1 MARLLRSNK
10 AETKTK
16 ISDADRSRRKANAE
30 TKAKI
35 SDADRSRRK
44 ARKTKLGF
52 LRTFLLIAFTA
63 TSVASPSTG
72 VAMAAS
78 IGAFGETCAPRTFPR
93 RPRSARRPSVV
104 ELKKFAAELVDK
116 RLRKLLTTG
125 KGKDMLQGNNAEDA
139 VNAVLTLF
147 FARLSAE
154 CARTVFEMTRSG
166 ESFETLEDLLRLNP
180 EAAER
185 AQEAYTMKK
194 LGVYY
199 YEVPFF
205 EPDSE
210 IVYFYES
217 YRSDHIKYETATF
230 GRSFITKCRGKWKT
244 GRAARVRYVGKRA
257 SKRDAVIE
265 RGVDHFDDGRSSGAR
280 FFSPAARRVPKLYD
294 ECDADSRDA
303 RGVTAA
309 LLLDDLD
316 VYELAKT
323 LGMEPEKAC
332 EFAETVMMALLRTRC
347 GDEDGGCGTNIDDG
361 FGCCDSFPGDGAG
374 HVALIDRIVDAVTA
388 NTGWM
393 SYKAIANEIGDDTT
407 PHAIRNRLNH
417 TGRCVNMFMFDRS
430 GWQTL
435 VRLRGAADDE
445 ASAPLRRSTS
455 MSMLFDRVVDVVT
468 ANTGWM
474 SYMAIANEIGD
485 GITSESIKYLTKK
498 DRVNMFMF
506 DRSGKQTLVRRRGA
520 ADGEASAPPKRLIDH
535 IVDVVTANTGWMSYK
550 AIANEIGDGTTPKA
564 IQMYLIRPL
573 VKNKDRVNMFR
584 ANMFMFDRS
593 GKETLVK
600 LRR

>member
-1 MARLLRSNK
+1 VFL
-10 AETKTK
+10 KT
-16 ISDADRSRRKANAE
+16 
-30 TKAKI
+30 
-35 SDADRSRRK
+35 
-44 ARKTKLGF
+44 
-52 LRTFLLIAFTA
+52 
-63 TSVASPSTG
+63 
-72 VAMAAS
+72 
-78 IGAFGETCAPRTFPR
+78 
-93 RPRSARRPSVV
+93 RSA
-104 ELKKFAAELVDK
+104 
-116 RLRKLLTTG
+116 
-125 KGKDMLQGNNAEDA
+125 
-139 VNAVLTLF
+139 
-147 FARLSAE
+147 
-154 CARTVFEMTRSG
+154 
-166 ESFETLEDLLRLNP
+166 ESFETLENLLRLDP
-180 EAAER
+180 EAAKR
-185 AQEAYTMKK
+185 AEEAYTKET

-205 EPDSE
+205 KPSNN
-210 IVYFYES
+210 IVDFYLT
-217 YRSDHIKYETATF
+217 YHSDHIEYDTTKFGPTF
-230 GRSFITKCRGKWKT
+230 IEKCRGKWDA
-244 GRAARVRYVGKRA
+244 GLAASVRYVGKRA
-257 SKRDAVIE
+257 SKQNPVIE
-265 RGVDHFDDGRSSGAR
+265 RGVEHFYDGRSNSGAR
-280 FFSPAARRVPKLYD
+280 FFSPAARLVPKLYN
-294 ECDADSRDA
+294 ECDAEPRDA

-309 LLLDDLD
+309 LLLDDHD
-316 VYELAKT
+316 VRELAKT
-323 LGMEPEKAC
+323 LKMEPNIAC

-407 PHAIRNRLNH
+407 PHAIRHRLNH

>member
-1 MARLLRSNK
+1 
-10 AETKTK
+10 
-16 ISDADRSRRKANAE
+16 
-30 TKAKI
+30 
-35 SDADRSRRK
+35 
-44 ARKTKLGF
+44 
-52 LRTFLLIAFTA
+52 
-63 TSVASPSTG
+63 
-72 VAMAAS
+72 
-78 IGAFGETCAPRTFPR
+78 
-93 RPRSARRPSVV
+93 
-104 ELKKFAAELVDK
+104 
-116 RLRKLLTTG
+116 
-125 KGKDMLQGNNAEDA
+125 
-139 VNAVLTLF
+139 
-147 FARLSAE
+147 
-154 CARTVFEMTRSG
+154 
-166 ESFETLEDLLRLNP
+166 
-180 EAAER
+180 
-185 AQEAYTMKK
+185 
-194 LGVYY
+194 
-199 YEVPFF
+199 
-205 EPDSE
+205 
-210 IVYFYES
+210 
-217 YRSDHIKYETATF
+217 
-230 GRSFITKCRGKWKT
+230 
-244 GRAARVRYVGKRA
+244 VRYVGKRA

-393 SYKAIANEIGDDTT
+393 SYKAIANEIGD
-407 PHAIRNRLNH
+407 
-417 TGRCVNMFMFDRS
+417 
-430 GWQTL
+430 
-435 VRLRGAADDE
+435 
-445 ASAPLRRSTS
+445 
-455 MSMLFDRVVDVVT
+455 
-468 ANTGWM
+468 
-474 SYMAIANEIGD
+474 
-485 GITSESIKYLTKK
+485 
-498 DRVNMFMF
+498 
-506 DRSGKQTLVRRRGA
+506 
-520 ADGEASAPPKRLIDH
+520 
-535 IVDVVTANTGWMSYK
+535 
-550 AIANEIGDGTTPKA
+550 GTTPKA

>member
-16 ISDADRSRRKANAE
+16 ISDADRSRRKADAE

-35 SDADRSRRK
+35 SDADRARRK

-93 RPRSARRPSVV
+93 RPRSARRPSAD

-116 RLRKLLTTG
+116 RLRKLLTTR
-125 KGKDMLQGNNAEDA
+125 KGKDLLQGNNAEDA

-147 FARLSAE
+147 FARLDDE

-166 ESFETLEDLLRLNP
+166 ESFETLEDLLRLSP
-180 EAAER
+180 KAAKR
-185 AQEAYTMKK
+185 AVEAYTKK
-194 LGVYY
+194 PLGVYY

-393 SYKAIANEIGDDTT
+393 SYKAIANEIGD
-407 PHAIRNRLNH
+407 
-417 TGRCVNMFMFDRS
+417 
-430 GWQTL
+430 
-435 VRLRGAADDE
+435 
-445 ASAPLRRSTS
+445 
-455 MSMLFDRVVDVVT
+455 
-468 ANTGWM
+468 
-474 SYMAIANEIGD
+474 
-485 GITSESIKYLTKK
+485 
-498 DRVNMFMF
+498 
-506 DRSGKQTLVRRRGA
+506 
-520 ADGEASAPPKRLIDH
+520 
-535 IVDVVTANTGWMSYK
+535 
-550 AIANEIGDGTTPKA
+550 GTTPKA